1 MIQLLEGHVFH
12 ARTETAE
19 NSFSY
24 PICNI
29 YFSTD
34 KVSELKRMLKSKYF
48 GLLQFNPM
56 NYLEGSET
64 DLHARLRSFVLER
77 FNFQENRN
85 YDKVYL
91 QTIPKMFG
99 YAFNPVN
106 FWYFYAKTELVAVLC
121 EVNNTFGERHYYWL
135 NENQSTNLLGKWLQ
149 SEKRFHVSPF
159 FDVKGLYQFK
169 FIQNEGRVEAHIKY
183 QSDEGKNLLLTW
195 IKGNMKPLGE
205 ASLARILVRY
215 GWMTPLVVFRI
226 HYQAVKLWLKRVKFF
241 SLPKAP
247 QSSVTYGRLKND
259 EKDN

>member
-34 KVSELKRMLKSKYF
+34 AAPELKSILKSKYF

-56 NYLEGSET
+56 DYLEGRET
-64 DLHARLRSFVLER
+64 GLHERVRSFVLEK
-77 FNFQENRN
+77 FNFHEHKN

-106 FWYFYAKTELVAVLC
+106 FWYFYLKTGLVAVLC

-135 NENQSTNLLGKWLQ
+135 NENQTTNLLGQWLQ

-183 QSDEGKNLLLTW
+183 QNSEGRNLLLTW
-195 IKGNMKPLGE
+195 IKGNIKPLQD
-205 ASLARILVRY
+205 ASLAHILARY

-226 HYQAVKLWLKRVKFF
+226 HYQAVKLLLKKVKFF

-247 QSSVTYGRLKND
+247 QSSVTHGRLKND
-259 EKDN
+259 EKSN